1 MKELLL
7 HLTRQLVDKPDEVSS
22 DWTEEDGTVKVL
34 LKVAEEDKGK
44 IIGKQGKVIR
54 ALREVVSAVAAKTNK
69 KVLIDL
75 Q

>member
-22 DWTEEDGTVKVL
+22 DWTEENDTVKVL